1 MVPSSDVELDPDLP
15 PGFEYWVPTEED
27 IEDAGDGGLGYFH
40 ETWLLGEVPLQEAR
54 WVVAEEAELIDRID
68 NVAADDTEFDE
79 LASAV
84 QWGVLE
90 DDEFCELRGR
100 PAWSALEDAMPGEE
114 GISSHL
120 ELGVGG
126 LAHALA
132 AVGLVP
138 VASCR
143 GHSTSHAWSEAP
155 VVFLATDRPRAR
167 VLQRLVAKFR
177 CGLDH
182 DAVNRPNFL
191 IVTGSNIK
199 DMNRLATAVL
209 DAADEFGAGT
219 IVQPGPRDVSTSIE
233 VDPGRPE

>member
-1 MVPSSDVELDPDLP
+1 MVPSNDVELDPNLP
-15 PGFEYWVPTEED
+15 LGFGYWVPTEED

-40 ETWLLGEVPLQEAR
+40 DTWLLGEVSLREAR
-54 WVVAEEAELIDRID
+54 EVVAEEAELIDHVD
-68 NVAADDTEFDE
+68 AVAVDDTEFDD
-79 LASAV
+79 LAAAV

-90 DDEFCELRGR
+90 EDEFSDLRER
-100 PAWSALEDAMPGEE
+100 PAWSALEDGMPGEE

-143 GHSTSHAWSEAP
+143 GHSTSHTWSEAP
-155 VVFLATDRPRAR
+155 VVFLATDRPRATI
-167 VLQRLVAKFR
+167 LQRLVAEFQ

-191 IVTGSNIK
+191 IVTGSNIS

-219 IVQPGPRDVSTSIE
+219 VIQSGPRKVPTSIE